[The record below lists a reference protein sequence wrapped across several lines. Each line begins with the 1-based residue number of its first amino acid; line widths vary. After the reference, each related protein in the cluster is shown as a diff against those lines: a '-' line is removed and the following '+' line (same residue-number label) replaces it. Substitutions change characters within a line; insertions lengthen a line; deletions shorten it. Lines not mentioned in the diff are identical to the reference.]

1 MDALLFDESLKK
13 ISYLFRYGGLS
24 LESRSR
30 TNIQTFKIRLLY
42 LFNSFWLNVDLA
54 GGIYWFIDGLENGK
68 SFIELT
74 YIAPCIALAF
84 MANIKSLFMIVNE
97 KRIDE
102 MIDSL
107 RYLEITGM
115 NSKRVEKKE
124 EIAAKEKSFLYC
136 VIKMLNILNV
146 IVVLTFSI
154 SPFILMLINYTKTME
169 LELMLPFFII
179 YPFDSYDIRYWP
191 FAYLHQFSEWVV
203 ILDICSADY
212 FFFTCCSHIRTQFLL
227 LAYDLENIIP
237 DHDNSIRQTADIAFK
252 KKFEEVIRRHQ
263 VIIGAARL
271 LETIYSKSTLY
282 NFTSSSILICLTGFN
297 VVAIEDVALIVTF
310 LLFLFMCLLQVFFL
324 CFFGDML
331 MRSSITISN
340 AVYNNRWYS
349 ADPVITKSFLTHKSQ
364 KPCKLTA
371 MGFVDVNLMAFTS
384 VLSTSWSY
392 FCLLNTMYKP
402 YRSQKP
408 CKLTAMGFVDVNL
421 MAFTS
426 VLSTSWSYFC
436 LLNTMYKPYTE

>member
-1 MDALLFDESLKK
+1 MDALLFDESLNK
-13 ISYLFRYGGLS
+13 ISFLFRYGGLS
-24 LESRSR
+24 LASR
-30 TNIQTFKIRLLY
+30 TRTTTQTVKIRLLY

-54 GGIYWFIDGLENGK
+54 GGIYWFIDGLKNGK

-97 KRIDE
+97 TRIDE
-102 MIDSL
+102 MIDILRSL
-107 RYLEITGM
+107 EVTVK
-115 NSKRVEKKE
+115 NSKRVESKE
-124 EIAAKEKSFLYC
+124 EIVAREKSFLYC

-146 IVVLTFSI
+146 VVVLTFSI
-154 SPFILMLINYTKTME
+154 SPFVLMLIKYMKIKE

-191 FAYLHQFSEWVV
+191 FAYLHQFWSEWVV

-237 DHDNSIRQTADIAFK
+237 DLDNSITQTADIAFN
-252 KKFEEVIRRHQ
+252 KKFVEIIRRHQ

-271 LETIYSKSTLY
+271 LEAIYTKSTLY

-310 LLFLFMCLLQVFFL
+310 LLFLSMCLLQVFFL

-331 MRSSITISN
+331 MRSSMKISN
-340 AVYNNRWYS
+340 AAYNSRWYS
-349 ADPVITKSFLTHKSQ
+349 ADPVIAKSFLIVLTRAQ

-371 MGFVDVNLMAFTS
+371 MGFADVNLMAFTS

-402 YRSQKP
+402 S
-408 CKLTAMGFVDVNL
+408 
-421 MAFTS
+421 S
-426 VLSTSWSYFC
+426 V
-436 LLNTMYKPYTE
+436 

>member
-1 MDALLFDESLKK
+1 MDSLLFDESLNK
-13 ISYLFRYGGLS
+13 ISFLFHYGGLS

-30 TNIQTFKIRLLY
+30 TITQTIKIRLLY

-84 MANIKSLFMIVNE
+84 MANIKSLFMIINE
-97 KRIDE
+97 TRIDE
-102 MIDSL
+102 MIDNL
-107 RYLEITGM
+107 RTLEITGI
-115 NSKRVEKKE
+115 NNKKVEKKE
-124 EIAAKEKSFLYC
+124 EIVTEEKNFLYC

-154 SPFILMLINYTKTME
+154 SPFILMLIKYMKSKE
-169 LELMLPFFII
+169 LELILPFFII

-191 FAYLHQFSEWVV
+191 FAYLHQFWSEWVV
-203 ILDICSADY
+203 ILDISSADY

-237 DHDNSIRQTADIAFK
+237 DLGNYTQTADVAFK
-252 KKFEEVIRRHQ
+252 KKFEDVIRRHQ
-263 VIIGAARL
+263 VIISAARL
-271 LETIYSKSTLY
+271 LEAIYTKSTLY

-310 LLFLFMCLLQVFFL
+310 LLFLSMCLLQVFFL

-331 MRSSITISN
+331 MRSSMTLST
-340 AVYNNRWYS
+340 AVYNSRWYS
-349 ADPVITKSFLTHKSQ
+349 ADPVIAKSFLIVLTRAQ

-371 MGFVDVNLMAFTS
+371 MGFADVNLMAFTS

-392 FCLLNTMYKP
+392 FCLLNTMYTP
-402 YRSQKP
+402 
-408 CKLTAMGFVDVNL
+408 
-421 MAFTS
+421 
-426 VLSTSWSYFC
+426 ST
-436 LLNTMYKPYTE
+436 N